1 MIGKILAG
9 VLLLSSLC
17 AQDFLKFSTIYGAY
31 SLTSPLTTNETYQVT
46 GGKLQELQEELKDHG
61 SLTLGIRKLARFEY
75 ENKPGKF
82 YTGSEA
88 PINESVMIGNGK
100 AKGWEYV
107 LEYSQHTQFGE
118 EFDNHEYMLRY
129 LAPKFMFKAN
139 YDAMGLED
147 LEFAAV
153 DMRYRLNKGNWDYSV
168 GIAAR
173 SHPAYLD
180 FLPIDLY
187 WEEKGYDINQS
198 LPFWILA
205 WDEEGWAD
213 GPYNDEWT
221 KQWTAFGYEYWD
233 WYWTDADGT
242 LVATSD
248 EEFYQTVYGEIVE
261 DYNDTYARNL
271 GYQHE
276 LALSVGVDY
285 YKYFTR
291 GDGNPSW
298 MHFWATAYPYN
309 SGLSDYSFNYDSAEN
324 GIDYDTGIVFGWKL
338 SKKFGIFIQSRYIN
352 MYDVQSYE
360 ALAGINL
367 LIY

>member
-31 SLTSPLTTNETYQVT
+31 SLTSPLTKNETYQVT
-46 GGKLQELQEELKDHG
+46 GGKLQELQEELEDHG

-82 YTGSEA
+82 YTGAEA
-88 PINESVMIGNGK
+88 PINESVMVGNGM

-107 LEYSQHTQFGE
+107 LEYSQHKQFGE

-129 LAPKFMFKAN
+129 LAPKFIFKAN

-147 LEFAAV
+147 LEFAAI
-153 DMRYRLNKGNWDYSV
+153 DMRYRKNLGNLDLSM

-180 FLPIDLY
+180 FLPIDLWWDEQGIDTSEY
-187 WEEKGYDINQS
+187 IPFWLFAYDKGYTDSWELQ
-198 LPFWILA
+198 
-205 WDEEGWAD
+205 
-213 GPYNDEWT
+213 YT
-221 KQWTAFGYEYWD
+221 QYGYEYYDYLWWD
-233 WYWTDADGT
+233 AEGN
-242 LVATSD
+242 LVATTD
-248 EEFYQTVYGEIVE
+248 EEFYTAVYGEIVDE
-261 DYNDTYARNL
+261 YNEQYARDL

-276 LALSVGVDY
+276 LALSIGMDY
-285 YKYFTR
+285 YKYLEK
-291 GDGNPSW
+291 SW
-298 MHFWATAYPYN
+298 IHMWATAYPYN
-309 SGLSDYSFNYDSAEN
+309 KGLSDYSFNYDNAKY
-324 GIDYDTGIVFGWKL
+324 GMDYDAGLVLGWKL
-338 SKKFGIFIQSRYIN
+338 TNKFGIFVQSRYIN
-352 MYDVQSYE
+352 MYDIQSYE
-360 ALAGINL
+360 ASTGFNW